1 MRLLSSKGAAYHSA
15 ALFLENTMIIDEM
28 NNAFWGKVDP
38 RRKQERTDA
47 RMISEDHTAMANLSE
62 RPVYREFNAWKYPE
76 RFDMYD
82 QSDKSKKG
90 E

>member
-1 MRLLSSKGAAYHSA
+1 MI
-15 ALFLENTMIIDEM
+15 LFKEM

-38 RRKQERTDA
+38 RRKQEETDA

-62 RPVYREFNAWKYPE
+62 RPIYREFNAWKYPE
-76 RFDMYD
+76 RLDMYS
-82 QSDKSKKG
+82 QSDKNDKRG